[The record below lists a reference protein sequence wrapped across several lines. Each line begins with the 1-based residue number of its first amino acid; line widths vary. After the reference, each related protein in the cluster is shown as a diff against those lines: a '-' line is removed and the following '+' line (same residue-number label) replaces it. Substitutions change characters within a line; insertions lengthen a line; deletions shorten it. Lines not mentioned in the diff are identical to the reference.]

1 MLVPPIPMTRSNR
14 LLIAAA
20 LLAGAMAAPAQE
32 TVWFLQMSDPQFGMY
47 TENRD
52 FAQETANFEFAIATA
67 NRLKP
72 RFVVVCGDL
81 VNKAGDADQIAE
93 FHRIASKLASGIDL
107 RLVAGNHD
115 VGNTPTRASIDAYRR
130 NFGSDYYTFT
140 YSGFEGIVLDSSLI
154 QHPEGAP
161 EEAARQEKW
170 LEAELA
176 TAKQAGVRQIVVF
189 QHIPFF
195 VKTADEADSYFNIP
209 QATRGRYLE
218 LLKRSGVN
226 YVFAGH
232 LHHAESGTSGALHI
246 FSAGPVGM
254 PLEGGVSGMRVVE
267 FHASGVKEKYIE
279 FGHLP
284 NRLEDAFAPKA
295 EKK

>member
-1 MLVPPIPMTRSNR
+1 MTRPNR
-14 LLIAAA
+14 LLMAVALLGGAAA
-20 LLAGAMAAPAQE
+20 ARAQE
-32 TVWFLQMSDPQFGMY
+32 PLWFLQMSDPQFGMY

-81 VNKAGDADQIAE
+81 VNQAGNARQIAE
-93 FHRIASKLASGIDL
+93 FHRIARQLASGIDL
-107 RLVAGNHD
+107 HVMAGNHD
-115 VGNTPTRASIDAYRR
+115 VGNTPTPESVAAYRAE
-130 NFGSDYYTFT
+130 FGNDHYTFS
-140 YSGFEGIVLDSSLI
+140 YAGFEGIVLDSSLI

-161 EEAARQEKW
+161 AETANQEKW

-176 TAKQAGVRQIVVF
+176 RARQSGVRQIVIF

-195 VKTADEADSYFNIP
+195 VKTADEPDSYFNIP
-209 QATRGRYLE
+209 LAVRGRYLD
-218 LLKRSGVN
+218 LLKRSGVH

-232 LHHAESGTSGALHI
+232 LHHADSGQAGMLHI

-254 PLEGGVSGMRVVE
+254 PLDGGLSGMRVVE
-267 FHASGVKEKYIE
+267 VDASGLKQKYID

-284 NRLEDAFAPKA
+284 NRLADAFAPKT
-295 EKK
+295 EDK